1 MQKDFLQNHRQEKVS
16 YESYRKILNSMNISF
31 RKLGEEQ
38 CELGEENT
46 HHRCQRKQDSNEQE
60 GGNNNYEVCERIK
73 IHLERAKISRESY
86 HADASKNGRNAE
98 PCFSM
103 DMHKVLMFPDKDVK
117 KRSGM
122 LRLE

>member
-1 MQKDFLQNHRQEKVS
+1 MQKDFLQSHRQEKVS

-38 CELGEENT
+38 CEIGEEYT

-86 HADASKNGRNAE
+86 HADTSKNGRNA
-98 PCFSM
+98 
-103 DMHKVLMFPDKDVK
+103 
-117 KRSGM
+117 
-122 LRLE
+122 